1 MIDLDKRGSTP
12 ASAPSA
18 PPPFRF
24 SIPRACNLAKVAK
37 RNGSRFSDAIAAV
50 VVRGSA
56 YLAATC
62 GRTLALVPAGIN
74 DDARASL
81 ASATRRNAD
90 RSPVVLPL
98 EALEVARKAI
108 PGAARTE
115 YARAVTVGQ
124 ALPDGAEHPVI
135 GNVCTIE
142 RPLGA
147 ASHHER
153 TMPLVD
159 PGAVAFPN
167 VGAVAPDP
175 AAIPETRKRTL
186 RIDAALLYKLA
197 QAIGSQGP
205 VELTW
210 NAAQPGDPI
219 HVGALESSAG
229 DKRRR
234 PHLSPSDAFGA
245 IMPIGGPY

>member
-1 MIDLDKRGSTP
+1 MTIELEKGAT
-12 ASAPSA
+12 SAPI
-18 PPPFRF
+18 PFRF

-98 EALEVARKAI
+98 EALEAARKAI
-108 PGAARTE
+108 PGAARTD
-115 YARAVTVGQ
+115 YARAITVGQ
-124 ALPDGAEHPVI
+124 ALPDGADHPVI
-135 GNVCTIE
+135 GDVCTIE

-153 TMPLVD
+153 TMPLID
-159 PGAVAFPN
+159 SDAVAFPN
-167 VGAVAPDP
+167 VARVAPDP
-175 AAIPETRKRTL
+175 AAIPDADRRTL
-186 RIDAALLYKLA
+186 RIDAALLHKLA
-197 QAIGSQGP
+197 QAIGSKGP

-210 NAAQPGDPI
+210 NAAEPEHPI
-219 HVGALESSAG
+219 HVGALESSDG
-229 DKRRR
+229 DTRRR
-234 PHLSPSDAFGA
+234 PHLTRSDAFGA
-245 IMPIGGPY
+245 LMPIGGPY